1 MCIRD
6 RDRATIPSERGTRY
20 FGPSKMSFKNLIK
33 HSLAIIAVFKSTVI
47 IRSILFYAIYLILM
61 ADYISVI
68 TSIPLALIIA
78 FGLSVVMIGRRENL
92 EELNNALT
100 NIHNIDKIK

>member
-1 MCIRD
+1 M
-6 RDRATIPSERGTRY
+6 
-20 FGPSKMSFKNLIK
+20 
-33 HSLAIIAVFKSTVI
+33 I
-47 IRSILFYAIYLILM
+47 IRAM
-61 ADYISVI
+61 
-68 TSIPLALIIA
+68 ALIII